1 MKKISICVLVAAVM
15 VAAGL
20 STSSCDSVKKAKLSN
35 DIDSVSYAVGLNQGA
50 GIHGQLPTIPGGPLN
65 VDDMIAGFIAGIK
78 GDSSKRQMTVEEAQA
93 YMQQWFPQ
101 AQTREAEKTKAEG
114 EKFLE
119 ENKTKNGVITTE
131 SGLQY
136 EIISPS
142 EGPRPGPAA
151 LVRVN
156 YEGSLLDGTVFD
168 SSYDVGEPAEFYLDR
183 VIPGWSEGLQLM
195 TVGSAYRLY
204 IPSELAYGEQGAGMD
219 IPPSAL
225 LIFDVELMEILDSPV
240 VDPALERPSPPP
252 LP

>member
-136 EIISPS
+136 QVVT
-142 EGPRPGPAA
+142 EGTGAKPTKITDTVKVHYTGT
-151 LVRVN
+151 
-156 YEGSLLDGTVFD
+156 LLDGTQFD
-168 SSYDVGEPAEFYLDR
+168 SSTGGEPVTFPLNG
-183 VIPGWSEGLQLM
+183 VIPGWTEGLQIM
-195 TVGSAYRLY
+195 PQGSKYIFW
-204 IPSELAYGEQGAGMD
+204 IPSELAYGDRGNYNIKPNSVLKFE
-219 IPPSAL
+219 
-225 LIFDVELMEILDSPV
+225 VELIEV
-240 VDPALERPSPPP
+240 
-252 LP
+252 LPDTTVEP